1 MRDSRLLEFA
11 RRSRREMT
19 EPETRMWLELR
30 AKRFHGIKF
39 RKQKVIGKY
48 IADFSAR
55 DPMLVIEIDGDSHGV
70 QREYEE
76 RRTRYL
82 EGQGYRVVR
91 FTNEE
96 VMTNLDGVLQR
107 LGEIVCD
114 MNPPL
119 PTLSPEGER
128 AL

>member
-1 MRDSRLLEFA
+1 
-11 RRSRREMT
+11 
-19 EPETRMWLELR
+19 MWLELR